1 MKTSIKLLAAT
12 GLALATLSGAAMA
25 RDHVSLGLSIGVPPP
40 PPVYVAPAPAYVA
53 PAPGYY
59 DPGYY
64 DPGYVAPAPP
74 PVVAIGGTFGPGP
87 RYYDHRRF
95 EHRGWHH

>member
-1 MKTSIKLLAAT
+1 MKTSIKLLAAA
-12 GLALATLSGAAMA
+12 GLAMATLSGAAMA
-25 RDHVSLGLSIGVPPP
+25 RDSVSLGLSFGAPPP
-40 PPVYVAPAPAYVA
+40 PPVYVAPAPVYVEPA

-59 DPGYY
+59 A
-64 DPGYVAPAPP
+64 PGYVAPAPP

-95 EHRGWHH
+95 DHRDWHDHH